1 MHRSNLFLSILLTL
15 TIATPSH
22 SNELPA
28 NHLVWRG
35 KVFDLNYLWGK
46 GVAAK
51 QVVKAPQVEEGRAV
65 RDNRRRVNF
74 DNARGLVLIERLQNL
89 NK

>member
-1 MHRSNLFLSILLTL
+1 MNKSNFIIATLLTL

-28 NHLVWRG
+28 NYLVWRG

-51 QVVKAPQVEEGRAV
+51 QVVKMPQVEERREI
-65 RDNRRRVNF
+65 RDNRQRVNF
-74 DNARGLVLIERLQNL
+74 DNARGLVRLELLRNT
-89 NK
+89 NP

>member
-1 MHRSNLFLSILLTL
+1 MHKSNLFLSILLTL

-51 QVVKAPQVEEGRAV
+51 QMVKPPQVEEGRDV
-65 RDNRRRVNF
+65 RDNKQRVNF
-74 DNARGLVLIERLQNL
+74 ENARGLVRLEL
-89 NK
+89 LRSIK